1 MDEILIN
8 EYLSGKD
15 ESLSILIDR
24 YKKPLYKL
32 CFNLV
37 RNNFEADDLF
47 QETWIKIIKC
57 IRRYKSKNFKSF
69 LYKVCINTYKDQ
81 YRKNKR
87 QKNLFQLIEDELYID
102 RLNQSQSSNCESI
115 LVNKEQ
121 CNHMMKN
128 LNLLKDHYRIPII
141 LFYFEG
147 LQYSKIAEVMDISLG
162 TVKSRISKGKEKLK
176 ESMEVSYHVI

>member
-15 ESLSILIDR
+15 ESINILIDR

-47 QETWIKIIKC
+47 QETWIKIIKK
-57 IRRYKSKNFKSF
+57 IHKYKYKNFKNF
-69 LYKVCINTYKDQ
+69 LYKVCVNTYKDQ
-81 YRKNKR
+81 YRKKKK
-87 QKNLFQLIEDELYID
+87 QKNLFSLMNDELYVQ
-102 RLNQSQSSNCESI
+102 RLEKAHTANCENI

-121 CNHMMKN
+121 HNDVIRN
-128 LNLLKDHYRIPII
+128 LNTLKDYYRIPII
-141 LFYFEG
+141 LFYFEDM
-147 LQYSKIAEVMDISLG
+147 QYNKIAEVMNISLG
-162 TVKSRISKGKEKLK
+162 TVKSRISKGKQQLK
-176 ESMEVSYHVI
+176 KSLEVYYNVI